1 MGLNVKLY
9 NTITNTLLIT
19 AKLSTNNS
27 GNSIYSET
35 FILNKIY

>member
-1 MGLNVKLY
+1 MALKVKLY
-9 NTITNTLLIT
+9 NIITNTLLIT
-19 AKLSTNNS
+19 AEWNTNNT